1 MFVLSQYCTASSSE
15 RPGLATRTDTTRGSM
30 ITHGVELEL
39 TWSSRP
45 CPSVKMHVFVGDVA
59 PCAYNRRA
67 HFGTLLIDHVIIYA
81 CLQSEYVISMHCDEV
96 KESVFLLKRILTI
109 SVHGNQVT
117 NRRGAYSDGCNTL
130 ATPLQHVLQHFVTH
144 V

>member
-1 MFVLSQYCTASSSE
+1 MF
-15 RPGLATRTDTTRGSM
+15 
-30 ITHGVELEL
+30 I
-39 TWSSRP
+39 
-45 CPSVKMHVFVGDVA
+45 VGDVA

-109 SVHGNQVT
+109 SVHSLVIRLLTAGV
-117 NRRGAYSDGCNTL
+117 
-130 ATPLQHVLQHFVTH
+130 H
-144 V
+144 